1 MRNSYFSEVL
11 HSIKLRGVKFLAV
24 SYWAESCR
32 FSVSFYR
39 DGHWDWLLAVWYCTE
54 SLYTA
59 TSQQPFLNTFAQAF
73 KGTVAQKYK
82 WILILLL
89 KGYNFYLCTN
99 VLGLHFFLTL
109 CSMILCGVSIFYTK
123 FWISLRKQN
132 QIRIF
137 FDPLLSGPGWFEWGK
152 KLGVENLVG
161 LSL

>member
-59 TSQQPFLNTFAQAF
+59 PSQQPFLNTFAQAF

-99 VLGLHFFLTL
+99 VLGLHFFLL
-109 CSMILCGVSIFYTK
+109 CTVWYCAESVFFILNFEYLCENKTK
-123 FWISLRKQN
+123 FE
-132 QIRIF
+132 IF
-137 FDPLLSGPGWFEWGK
+137 LTHYS
-152 KLGVENLVG
+152 VAQAG
-161 LSL
+161 LNEEKN